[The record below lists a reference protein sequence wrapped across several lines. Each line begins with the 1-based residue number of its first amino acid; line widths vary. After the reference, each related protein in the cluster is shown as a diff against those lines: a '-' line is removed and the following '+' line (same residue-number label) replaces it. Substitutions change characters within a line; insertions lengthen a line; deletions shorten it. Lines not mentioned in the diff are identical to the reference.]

1 VYNLEY
7 KIIAT
12 LGPSSNSEMI
22 WSKMISAGVSSFR
35 LNCSHL
41 EISELKKW
49 LEGIAKF
56 YNESDH
62 KVPVVLDLQ
71 GSKWRLGNFP
81 TMMLSKGQ
89 IIELNNCSRSEDTG
103 ILPVPHADFF
113 EAASVSDKEIRLSD
127 AKVIL
132 QLQNYSKDKITA
144 KVIKAGEISSRKGI
158 TYSSTGYR
166 KEVISEKDSA
176 IIDYSRCYDFIHY
189 AVSYIKDSAEMAFYR
204 EHIGKESYIIA
215 KLERESAIKEAL
227 SIASISDE
235 LWICRGDLGAEL
247 GIKQMAIKVGNI
259 SSEIKGFSK
268 PVIMAGQVLEH
279 MTRNSSATRS
289 EICYIYDC
297 LLKGYNGFVLSDEC
311 AIGKFPVESCQA
323 ASIFR

>member
-1 VYNLEY
+1 MEY

-12 LGPSSNSEMI
+12 LGPASNSETI
-22 WSKMISAGVSSFR
+22 WSKMISAGASSFR

-41 EISELKKW
+41 EISELKRW
-49 LEGIAKF
+49 LERIAEF
-56 YNESDH
+56 NNRSDN
-62 KVPVVLDLQ
+62 KIPVVLDLQ

-81 TMMLSKGQ
+81 TRILSKGQ
-89 IIELNNCSRSEDTG
+89 IIKLDCCSRSDDMG

-132 QLQNYSKDKITA
+132 QLLTYSKDEITA

-166 KEVISEKDSA
+166 KEVISEKDSE
-176 IIDYSRCYDFIHY
+176 IIDCSICYDFIQY
-189 AVSYIKDSAEMAFYR
+189 AVSYIKDSAEMSFYR
-204 EHIGKESYIIA
+204 EHIGTESYIIA
-215 KLERESAIKEAL
+215 KLERESAIKEAF
-227 SIASISDE
+227 SIAKSSDE

-247 GIKQMAIKVGNI
+247 GIKQMAIKVSDI
-259 SSEIKGFSK
+259 AEEIKNFSK

-297 LLKGYNGFVLSDEC
+297 LLKGYKGFVLSDEC
-311 AIGKFPVESCQA
+311 AIGKFPVESCKA
-323 ASIFR
+323 ASIFK